1 MKLIH
6 SIDEMTM
13 VSMDMKSRGMTIA
26 LVPTMGYLHEGH
38 LSLVRFARKAVDSVV
53 VSIFVNP
60 LQFGPNEDLSRYPRN
75 IERDKALL
83 EAEDV
88 DILFCPYPD
97 EMYPQGFCTWVE
109 VEGLSSI
116 MCGVSRPGHFK
127 GVATVVCKLFN
138 IVRPDRAIFGEKDF
152 QQLVIIRRMVK
163 DLNMPVEV
171 VGHPIVREK
180 DGLAMSS
187 RNVYLDPEG
196 RRIAVCLFEALKLA
210 VDMVENGECLAERI
224 KDEIKRYILSRPMT
238 KIDYIF
244 LGDPETLMPVDVIKE
259 QPVLLALAVWVGGTR
274 LIDNIILKGAPR

>member
-97 EMYPQGFCTWVE
+97 KMYPQGFCTWVE